1 MTPVAQTGHDKQ
13 SPSTRLAAGGLVALM
28 VLGSLMLWIGNPAI
42 WLWLGSRLQS
52 STQPSLGPYV
62 AVFVGL
68 VISSVAT
75 FLLLARLNATYGR
88 VTHTTPAVRVRLPWH
103 RGLRSENE
111 GRVPVSVLDV
121 VMAISVGTA
130 LIVFAVWFLF
140 FAGSS
145 LPV

>member
-1 MTPVAQTGHDKQ
+1 MTPVAQSGHDKQ

-130 LIVFAVWFLF
+130 LIAFAVWFLF

>member
-1 MTPVAQTGHDKQ
+1 MSAMEHTKRSA
-13 SPSTRLAAGGLVALM
+13 STRLAAAGLVALM

-42 WLWLGSRLQS
+42 WLWLGSKLQS
-52 STQPSLGPYV
+52 STQPSLGPYM

-68 VISSVAT
+68 VVSSVGT
-75 FLLLARLNATYGR
+75 FLLLARLNGAYGR
-88 VTHTTPAVRVRLPWH
+88 VTQTTPAVRVRLPWH
-103 RGLRSENE
+103 RGLRSQNE

-130 LIVFAVWFLF
+130 LLVFLVWFLF

-145 LPV
+145 LPT

>member
-1 MTPVAQTGHDKQ
+1 MTAVAQIGHKH
-13 SPSTRLAAGGLVALM
+13 SAAPNRLAAAGLVALM

-130 LIVFAVWFLF
+130 LIAFAIWFLF

>member
-1 MTPVAQTGHDKQ
+1 MTPVAQSGHDKQ

-75 FLLLARLNATYGR
+75 FFLLARLNATYGR

-103 RGLRSENE
+103 RGLRSQNE

-130 LIVFAVWFLF
+130 LIAFAIWFLF